1 MARLSRKQMNKLKEQ
16 HGVDTIYS
24 FSRYNLYVSD
34 PYSYFLQYIKH
45 IPQRVSESIYSKS
58 GTLIHE
64 TLQDYL
70 EGKIEYDDMINKYE
84 EGLFLFQTEGF
95 VYDCT
100 DKDKNKTIADKYE
113 NSVRHFFKNY
123 KPLPYKWLIEKPILV
138 ETKNDKGKFVFIGYI
153 DQIAKDG
160 DRYIIEDTKSSSIYT
175 GEKKLK
181 ESAQL
186 LLYSL
191 GVAQK
196 FNIGLDQIVA
206 RWNFIK
212 YMTVTVDLKTKDK
225 TTGLHKTK
233 QKNCV
238 RNQWV
243 KECQADV
250 RKWLEAEYELDILEL
265 ENALQTCIERNSLES
280 YPNVMQHFKLDDC
293 YVNVDLTEENVNNLK
308 NKIIKT
314 LTEVEEKTE
323 TAKEYLEIIETSDND
338 DEIKYFEKLLDE
350 LFWVDNIKQSDEY
363 YYWNLC
369 SYDRTQHKPWDE
381 YLKERNKEM
390 FRINKKDEGDDVFD
404 W

>member
-1 MARLSRKQMNKLKEQ
+1 MARLSKKQMDKLKEQ

-34 PYSYFLQYIKH
+34 PYSYYLNYIKH

-70 EGKIEYDDMINKYE
+70 EGKIEYDEMINKYE
-84 EGLFLFQTEGF
+84 EGLFLFQAEGF

-100 DKDKNKTIADKYE
+100 DKAKNKTIADKYE

-123 KPLPYKWLIEKPILV
+123 KPLPYKWLIEKPIVIDV
-138 ETKNDKGKFVFIGYI
+138 EDDKHKFSFIGYI
-153 DQIAKDG
+153 DQITRMEDG
-160 DRYIIEDTKSSSIYT
+160 RFLIEDTKSSTEYK

-206 RWNFIK
+206 RWNFVK

-243 KECQADV
+243 REAQNDV
-250 RKWLEAEYELDILEL
+250 KKWLEAEYDLDILEL
-265 ENALQTCIERNSLES
+265 ESALQTCIEQNSLDA
-280 YPNVMQHFKLDDC
+280 YPKVAEHFKLDDC

-308 NKIIKT
+308 NKIIDT

-323 TAKEYLEIIETSDND
+323 TAKEYLEIINTSDND

-350 LFWVDNIKQSDEY
+350 LFWIDIKQSDEY

-369 SYDRTQHKPWDE
+369 NYDRTQHKPWNE
-381 YLKERNKEM
+381 YLNNKSM
-390 FRINKKDEGDDVFD
+390 FKKDKQEDDDVFN

>member
-1 MARLSRKQMNKLKEQ
+1 MARLSKKQMDKLKEQ

-34 PYSYFLQYIKH
+34 PYSYYLNYIKH

-70 EGKIEYDDMINKYE
+70 EGKIEYDEMINKYE
-84 EGLFLFQTEGF
+84 EGLFLFQAEGF

-100 DKDKNKTIADKYE
+100 DKAKNKTIADKYE

-123 KPLPYKWLIEKPILV
+123 KPLPYKWLIEKPIVIDV
-138 ETKNDKGKFVFIGYI
+138 EDDKHKFSFIGYI
-153 DQIAKDG
+153 DQITRMEDG
-160 DRYIIEDTKSSSIYT
+160 RFLIEDTKSSTEYK

-196 FNIGLDQIVA
+196 FNVGLDQIVA
-206 RWNFIK
+206 RWNFVK

-243 KECQADV
+243 REAQNDV
-250 RKWLEAEYELDILEL
+250 KKWLEAEYDLDILEL
-265 ENALQTCIERNSLES
+265 ESALQTCIEQNSLDA
-280 YPNVMQHFKLDDC
+280 YPKVAEHFKLDDC

-308 NKIIKT
+308 NKIIDT

-323 TAKEYLEIIETSDND
+323 TAKEYLEIINTSDND

-350 LFWVDNIKQSDEY
+350 LFWIDIKQSDEY

-369 SYDRTQHKPWDE
+369 NYDRTQHKPWNE
-381 YLKERNKEM
+381 YLNNKSM
-390 FRINKKDEGDDVFD
+390 FKKDKQEDDDVFN

>member
-70 EGKIEYDDMINKYE
+70 EGKIEYDEMIDKYE
-84 EGLFLFQTEGF
+84 EGLFLFQAEGF

-206 RWNFIK
+206 RWNFVK

-265 ENALQTCIERNSLES
+265 ETALQTCIERNSLES

-323 TAKEYLEIIETSDND
+323 TAKEYLEIINTSDND
-338 DEIKYFEKLLDE
+338 DEIKYFEKLLDDLWWKE
-350 LFWVDNIKQSDEY
+350 VDRGEEY
-363 YYWNLC
+363 YFYNLC
-369 SYDRTQHKPWDE
+369 SYGRDVHKPWNE
-381 YLKERNKEM
+381 YLNNKSM
-390 FRINKKDEGDDVFD
+390 FKKDKQEEDDVFN

>member
-1 MARLSRKQMNKLKEQ
+1 M
-16 HGVDTIYS
+16 
-24 FSRYNLYVSD
+24 
-34 PYSYFLQYIKH
+34 
-45 IPQRVSESIYSKS
+45 
-58 GTLIHE
+58 IHE

-70 EGKIEYDDMINKYE
+70 EGKIEYDEMIDKYE
-84 EGLFLFQTEGF
+84 EGLFLFQAEGF

-206 RWNFIK
+206 RWNFVK

-250 RKWLEAEYELDILEL
+250 RKWLEAEYEELDILEL
-265 ENALQTCIERNSLES
+265 ESALQTCVERNSLEL
-280 YPNVMQHFKLDDC
+280 YPKVMQHFKLDDC

-323 TAKEYLEIIETSDND
+323 TAKEYLEIINTSDND

-350 LFWVDNIKQSDEY
+350 LFWIDIKQSDEY

-369 SYDRTQHKPWDE
+369 NYDRTQHKPWNE
-381 YLKERNKEM
+381 YLNNKSM
-390 FRINKKDEGDDVFD
+390 FKKDKQEDDDVFN

>member
-1 MARLSRKQMNKLKEQ
+1 MARLSRKQMDKLKEQ
-16 HGVDTIYS
+16 YGVNTIYS
-24 FSRYNLYVSD
+24 FSRYNAYVSD

-70 EGKIEYDDMINKYE
+70 EGKIEYDEMIDKYE
-84 EGLFLFQTEGF
+84 EGLFLFQAEGF

-153 DQIAKDG
+153 DQITKMEDG
-160 DRYIIEDTKSSSIYT
+160 RFLIEDTKSSSIYT

-206 RWNFIK
+206 RWNFVK

-233 QKNCV
+233 QKNCI

-250 RKWLEAEYELDILEL
+250 RKWLEAEYNLDILEL
-265 ENALQTCIERNSLES
+265 ESALQTCIEQNSLDA
-280 YPNVMQHFKLDDC
+280 YPKVAEHFKLDDC
-293 YVNVDLTEENVNNLK
+293 YVNVDLTEENVQALVD
-308 NKIIKT
+308 KIIDT
-314 LTEVEEKTE
+314 LTEVEEKVD
-323 TAKEYLEIIETSDND
+323 TS
-338 DEIKYFEKLLDE
+338 
-350 LFWVDNIKQSDEY
+350 
-363 YYWNLC
+363 
-369 SYDRTQHKPWDE
+369 
-381 YLKERNKEM
+381 
-390 FRINKKDEGDDVFD
+390 
-404 W
+404 

>member
-1 MARLSRKQMNKLKEQ
+1 MARLSKKQMDKLKEQ

-34 PYSYFLQYIKH
+34 PYSYYLNYIKH

-70 EGKIEYDDMINKYE
+70 EGKIEYDEMINKYE
-84 EGLFLFQTEGF
+84 EGLFLFQAEGF

-100 DKDKNKTIADKYE
+100 DKAKNKTIADKYE

-123 KPLPYKWLIEKPILV
+123 KPLPYKWLIEKPIVIDV
-138 ETKNDKGKFVFIGYI
+138 EDDKHKFSFIGYI
-153 DQIAKDG
+153 DQITRMEDG
-160 DRYIIEDTKSSSIYT
+160 RFLIEDTKSSTEYKR
-175 GEKKLK
+175 EKKLK

-206 RWNFIK
+206 RWNFVK

-243 KECQADV
+243 REAQNDV
-250 RKWLEAEYELDILEL
+250 KKWLEAEYDLDILEL
-265 ENALQTCIERNSLES
+265 ESALQTCIEQNSLDA
-280 YPNVMQHFKLDDC
+280 YPKVAEHFKLDDC

-308 NKIIKT
+308 NKIIDT

-323 TAKEYLEIIETSDND
+323 TAKEYLEIINTSDND

-350 LFWVDNIKQSDEY
+350 LFWIDIKQSDEY

-369 SYDRTQHKPWDE
+369 NYDRTQHKPWNE
-381 YLKERNKEM
+381 YLNNKSM
-390 FRINKKDEGDDVFD
+390 FKKDKQEDDDVFN

>member
-1 MARLSRKQMNKLKEQ
+1 MGRLSKKQMDKLKEQ
-16 HGVDTIYS
+16 YGVDTIYS

-34 PYSYFLQYIKH
+34 PYSYFLQYLKH
-45 IPQRVSESIYSKS
+45 VPQRESESIYSKQ
-58 GTLIHE
+58 GTGIHE
-64 TLQDYL
+64 IIQDFY
-70 EGKIEYDDMINKYE
+70 EGKIQYEDMIERYE
-84 EGLFLFQTEGF
+84 ELLFGLQAEGF

-100 DKDKNKTIADKYE
+100 DKAKNKNIAEKYE

-138 ETKNDKGKFVFIGYI
+138 DVKNDKGHKVFIGYI
-153 DQIAKDG
+153 DALTKVG
-160 DRYIIEDTKSSSIYT
+160 DRYIVQDEKSSTIYT
-175 GEKKLK
+175 GAKKVK

-191 GVAQK
+191 GVSQK
-196 FNIGLDQIVA
+196 LNIPLSQITA

-212 YMTVTVDLKTKDK
+212 YMTVTIDLKGKDK
-225 TTGLHKTK
+225 TTGKYKTK
-233 QKNCV
+233 DKNCL
-238 RNQWV
+238 RINWV

-250 RKWLEAEYELDILEL
+250 RKWLETEYNLDFLEL
-265 ENALQTCIERNSLES
+265 EDALQTCIERNSLEV
-280 YPNVMQHFKLDDC
+280 YPKVMQHFKLDDC

-323 TAKEYLEIIETSDND
+323 TAKEYLEIINTSDND
-338 DEIKYFEKLLDE
+338 NEIKYFEKLLDE
-350 LFWVDNIKQSDEY
+350 LFWVDIKQSDEY

-369 SYDRTQHKPWDE
+369 NYDRTQHKPWNE
-381 YLKERNKEM
+381 YLNNKSM
-390 FRINKKDEGDDVFD
+390 FKKDKQEDDDVFN

>member
-1 MARLSRKQMNKLKEQ
+1 MARLSKKQMDKLKEQ
-16 HGVDTIYS
+16 YGVNTIYS
-24 FSRYNLYVSD
+24 FSRYNAYVSD

-70 EGKIEYDDMINKYE
+70 EGKIEYDEMIDNYE

-175 GEKKLK
+175 RAKKVK

-191 GVAQK
+191 GVSQK
-196 FNIGLDQIVA
+196 LNIPLSQITA

-212 YMTVTVDLKTKDK
+212 YMTVTIDLKGKDK
-225 TTGLHKTK
+225 TTGKYK
-233 QKNCV
+233 IKDKNCLRV
-238 RNQWV
+238 SWV

-265 ENALQTCIERNSLES
+265 ECALQTCIEQNSLDD
-280 YPNVMQHFKLDDC
+280 YPKVAEHFKLDDC
-293 YVNVDLTEENVNNLK
+293 YVNIDNSEENVQALVD
-308 NKIIKT
+308 KIIDT
-314 LTEVEEKTE
+314 LTEVEEKVDTSKQYLQ
-323 TAKEYLEIIETSDND
+323 AIKESDVDEEID
-338 DEIKYFEKLLDE
+338 YFEKLLDDLWWKE
-350 LFWVDNIKQSDEY
+350 VDRGEEY
-363 YYWNLC
+363 YFYNLC
-369 SYDRTQHKPWDE
+369 SYGRDVHKPWNE
-381 YLKERNKEM
+381 YLNNKSM
-390 FRINKKDEGDDVFD
+390 FKKDKQEDDDVFN

>member
-1 MARLSRKQMNKLKEQ
+1 MARLSRKQMDKLKEQ

-70 EGKIEYDDMINKYE
+70 EGKIEYDEMIDKYE
-84 EGLFLFQTEGF
+84 EGLFLFQAEGF

-113 NSVRHFFKNY
+113 NSVRLFFKNY

-206 RWNFIK
+206 RWNFVK

-233 QKNCV
+233 QKNCI

-323 TAKEYLEIIETSDND
+323 TAKEYLEIINTSDND
-338 DEIKYFEKLLDE
+338 DEIKYFDKLLDDLWWKE
-350 LFWVDNIKQSDEY
+350 VDRGEEY
-363 YYWNLC
+363 YFYNLC
-369 SYDRTQHKPWDE
+369 SYGRDVHKPWNE
-381 YLKERNKEM
+381 YLNNKSM
-390 FRINKKDEGDDVFD
+390 FKKDKQEDDDVFN

>member
-1 MARLSRKQMNKLKEQ
+1 MGRLSKKQMDKIKQE
-16 HGVDTIYS
+16 HGVNTLYS
-24 FSRYNLYVSD
+24 FSRYNLFIQD
-34 PYSYFLQYIKH
+34 PFSYFLQYIKH

-70 EGKIEYDDMINKYE
+70 EGKIEYDEMIDKYE
-84 EGLFLFQTEGF
+84 EGLFSFQAEGF

-100 DKDKNKTIADKYE
+100 DKAKNKTIADKYE

-123 KPLPYKWLIEKPILV
+123 KPLPYKWLIEKPIV
-138 ETKNDKGKFVFIGYI
+138 IDVKDDKHKFSFIGYI
-153 DQIAKDG
+153 DQITRMEDG
-160 DRYIIEDTKSSSIYT
+160 RFLIEDTKSSTEYK

-206 RWNFIK
+206 RWNFVK
-212 YMTVTVDLKTKDK
+212 YMTVTIDLKTKDK

-243 KECQADV
+243 KETQNDV
-250 RKWLEAEYELDILEL
+250 KKWLEAEYELDFLEL
-265 ENALQTCIERNSLES
+265 EDALQTCIE
-280 YPNVMQHFKLDDC
+280 
-293 YVNVDLTEENVNNLK
+293 
-308 NKIIKT
+308 
-314 LTEVEEKTE
+314 
-323 TAKEYLEIIETSDND
+323 
-338 DEIKYFEKLLDE
+338 
-350 LFWVDNIKQSDEY
+350 
-363 YYWNLC
+363 
-369 SYDRTQHKPWDE
+369 
-381 YLKERNKEM
+381 
-390 FRINKKDEGDDVFD
+390 
-404 W
+404 

>member
-1 MARLSRKQMNKLKEQ
+1 MARLSRKQMDKLKEQ

-70 EGKIEYDDMINKYE
+70 EGKIEYDEMIDKNE
-84 EGLFLFQTEGF
+84 EGLFLFQAEGF

-206 RWNFIK
+206 RWNFVK

-265 ENALQTCIERNSLES
+265 ESALQTCIERNSLES

-293 YVNVDLTEENVNNLK
+293 YVNVDLTEENVNILK

-323 TAKEYLEIIETSDND
+323 TAKEYLEIINTSDND
-338 DEIKYFEKLLDE
+338 DEIKYFEKLLDDLWWKE
-350 LFWVDNIKQSDEY
+350 VDRGEEY
-363 YYWNLC
+363 YFYNLC
-369 SYDRTQHKPWDE
+369 SYGRDVHKPWNE
-381 YLKERNKEM
+381 YLNNKSM
-390 FRINKKDEGDDVFD
+390 FKKDKQEEDDVFN

>member
-1 MARLSRKQMNKLKEQ
+1 MGRLSKKQMDKIKQER
-16 HGVDTIYS
+16 GVNTLYS
-24 FSRYNLYVSD
+24 FSRYNLFIQD
-34 PYSYFLQYIKH
+34 PFSYFLQYIKH
-45 IPQRVSESIYSKS
+45 IPQRASESIYSKS

-70 EGKIEYDDMINKYE
+70 EGKIEYDEMINKYE

-100 DKDKNKTIADKYE
+100 DKAKNKTIADKYE
-113 NSVRHFFKNY
+113 NSVRHFFRNY
-123 KPLPYKWLIEKPILV
+123 KPLPYKWLIEKPIV
-138 ETKNDKGKFVFIGYI
+138 IDIKDDKHKFSFIGYI
-153 DQIAKDG
+153 DQITRMEDG
-160 DRYIIEDTKSSSIYT
+160 RFLIEDTKSSTEYK

-206 RWNFIK
+206 RWNFVK

-243 KECQADV
+243 KEVQNDV
-250 RKWLEAEYELDILEL
+250 KKWLESEYALDFLEL
-265 ENALQTCIERNSLES
+265 EDALQTCIERNSLEL

-323 TAKEYLEIIETSDND
+323 TAKEYLEIINTSDND
-338 DEIKYFEKLLDE
+338 DEIKYFEGLLRE
-350 LFWVDNIKQSDEY
+350 MWKTEINKSSEY
-363 YYWNLC
+363 YFYNLC
-369 SYDRTQHKPWDE
+369 NYDRSQHYWWDK
-381 YLKERNKEM
+381 YLKEQTKEM
-390 FRINKKDEGDDVFD
+390 FKINNKEEDDVFN

>member
-1 MARLSRKQMNKLKEQ
+1 MARLSKKQMDKLKEQ

-34 PYSYFLQYIKH
+34 SYGYFLQYIKH
-45 IPQRVSESIYSKS
+45 VPQRVSESIYSKS

-70 EGKIEYDDMINKYE
+70 EGKIKYDEMIDKYE
-84 EGLFLFQTEGF
+84 EGLFSFQAEGF

-100 DKDKNKTIADKYE
+100 DKAKNKTIADKYE

-123 KPLPYKWLIEKPILV
+123 KPLPYKWLIEKPIVIDV
-138 ETKNDKGKFVFIGYI
+138 EDDKHKFSFIGYI
-153 DQIAKDG
+153 DQITRMEDG
-160 DRYIIEDTKSSSIYT
+160 RFLIEDTKSSTEYK

-206 RWNFIK
+206 RWNFVK

-243 KECQADV
+243 KEVQGDV
-250 RKWLEAEYELDILEL
+250 KKWLEVEYDLDFLEL
-265 ENALQTCIERNSLES
+265 EDALQTCIERNSLES
-280 YPNVMQHFKLDDC
+280 YPKVMQHFKLDDC

-350 LFWVDNIKQSDEY
+350 LFWVDIKQSDEY

-369 SYDRTQHKPWDE
+369 NYDRTQHKPWNE
-381 YLKERNKEM
+381 YLNNKSM
-390 FRINKKDEGDDVFD
+390 FKKDKQEDDDVFN

>member
-1 MARLSRKQMNKLKEQ
+1 MARLSKKQMDKIKQER
-16 HGVDTIYS
+16 GVNTLYS

-34 PYSYFLQYIKH
+34 SYSYYLNYIKH

-70 EGKIEYDDMINKYE
+70 EGKIEYDEMIDKYE
-84 EGLFLFQTEGF
+84 EGLFLFQAEGF

-100 DKDKNKTIADKYE
+100 DKAKNKTIADKYE

-123 KPLPYKWLIEKPILV
+123 KPLPYKWLIEKPIVIDV
-138 ETKNDKGKFVFIGYI
+138 EDDKHKFSFIGYI
-153 DQIAKDG
+153 DQITRMEDG
-160 DRYIIEDTKSSSIYT
+160 RFLIEDTKSSTEYK

-206 RWNFIK
+206 RWNFVK

-265 ENALQTCIERNSLES
+265 ESALQTCIERNSLEL
-280 YPNVMQHFKLDDC
+280 YPKVMQHFRLSDC
-293 YVNVDLTEENVNNLK
+293 YVDIDVSEESVNELND
-308 NKIIKT
+308 KIIKT

-350 LFWVDNIKQSDEY
+350 LFWVDIKQSDEY

-369 SYDRTQHKPWDE
+369 NYDRTQHKPWNE
-381 YLKERNKEM
+381 YLNNKSM
-390 FRINKKDEGDDVFD
+390 FKKDKQEDDDVFN

>member
-1 MARLSRKQMNKLKEQ
+1 MARLSRKQMDKLKEQ

-70 EGKIEYDDMINKYE
+70 EGKIEYDEMIDKYE
-84 EGLFLFQTEGF
+84 EGLFLFQAEGF

-206 RWNFIK
+206 RWNFVK

-233 QKNCV
+233 QKNCI

-250 RKWLEAEYELDILEL
+250 RKWLEAEYDLDILEL
-265 ENALQTCIERNSLES
+265 ESALQTCIEQNSLDA
-280 YPNVMQHFKLDDC
+280 YPKVAEHFKLDDC

-308 NKIIKT
+308 NKIIDT

-323 TAKEYLEIIETSDND
+323 TAKEYLEIINTSDND

-350 LFWVDNIKQSDEY
+350 LFWIDIKQSDEY

-369 SYDRTQHKPWDE
+369 NYDRTQHKPWNE
-381 YLKERNKEM
+381 YLNNKSM
-390 FRINKKDEGDDVFD
+390 FKKDKQEDDDIFN

>member
-1 MARLSRKQMNKLKEQ
+1 MDKIKQE
-16 HGVDTIYS
+16 HGVNTLYS
-24 FSRYNLYVSD
+24 FSRYNAYLID
-34 PYSYFLQYIKH
+34 PYSYYLNYIKH

-70 EGKIEYDDMINKYE
+70 EGKIEYDEMINKYE
-84 EGLFLFQTEGF
+84 EGLFLFQAEGF

-100 DKDKNKTIADKYE
+100 DKAKNKTIADKYE

-123 KPLPYKWLIEKPILV
+123 KPLPYKWLIEKPIVIDV
-138 ETKNDKGKFVFIGYI
+138 EDDKHKFSFIGYI
-153 DQIAKDG
+153 DQITRMEDG
-160 DRYIIEDTKSSSIYT
+160 RFLIEDTKSSTEYK

-206 RWNFIK
+206 RWNFVK

-243 KECQADV
+243 REAQNDV
-250 RKWLEAEYELDILEL
+250 KKWLEVEYNLDFLEL
-265 ENALQTCIERNSLES
+265 EDALQTCIERNSLES
-280 YPNVMQHFKLDDC
+280 YPKVMQHFKLDDC

-323 TAKEYLEIIETSDND
+323 TAKEYLEIINTSDND

-350 LFWVDNIKQSDEY
+350 LFWVDIKQSDEY

-369 SYDRTQHKPWDE
+369 NYDRTQHKPWNE
-381 YLKERNKEM
+381 YLNNKSM
-390 FRINKKDEGDDVFD
+390 FKKDKQEDDDVFN

>member
-1 MARLSRKQMNKLKEQ
+1 MARLSRKQMDKLKEQ

-70 EGKIEYDDMINKYE
+70 EGKIEYDEMIDKYE
-84 EGLFLFQTEGF
+84 EGLFLFQAEGF

-206 RWNFIK
+206 RWNFVK

-243 KECQADV
+243 REAQNDV
-250 RKWLEAEYELDILEL
+250 KKWLEAEYDLDILEL
-265 ENALQTCIERNSLES
+265 ESALQTCIEQNSLDA
-280 YPNVMQHFKLDDC
+280 YPKVAEHFKLDDC

-308 NKIIKT
+308 NKIIDT

-323 TAKEYLEIIETSDND
+323 TAKEYLEIINTSDND

-350 LFWVDNIKQSDEY
+350 LFWIDIKQSDEY

-369 SYDRTQHKPWDE
+369 NYDRTQHKPWNE
-381 YLKERNKEM
+381 YLNNKSM
-390 FRINKKDEGDDVFD
+390 FKKDKQEDDDIFN

>member
-1 MARLSRKQMNKLKEQ
+1 MARLSKKQMDRLKEQ

-34 PYSYFLQYIKH
+34 PFSYFLQYIKH

-70 EGKIEYDDMINKYE
+70 EGKIEYDEMIDKYE
-84 EGLFLFQTEGF
+84 EGLFLFQAEGF
-95 VYDCT
+95 MYDCT
-100 DKDKNKTIADKYE
+100 DEDKNKTIADKYE

-123 KPLPYKWLIEKPILV
+123 KPLPYKWLIEKPIVIDV
-138 ETKNDKGKFVFIGYI
+138 EDDKHKFSFIGYI
-153 DQIAKDG
+153 DQITRMEDG
-160 DRYIIEDTKSSSIYT
+160 RFLIEDTKSSTEYK

-196 FNIGLDQIVA
+196 FNVGLDQIVA
-206 RWNFIK
+206 RWNFVK

-250 RKWLEAEYELDILEL
+250 RKWLEAEYEELDILEL
-265 ENALQTCIERNSLES
+265 ESALQTCIERNSLEL
-280 YPNVMQHFKLDDC
+280 YPKVMQHFKLDDC
-293 YVNVDLTEENVNNLK
+293 YVNVDLTEENVQALVD
-308 NKIIKT
+308 KIIDT
-314 LTEVEEKTE
+314 LTEVEEKVDTSKQYLQ
-323 TAKEYLEIIETSDND
+323 AIKESDIDEEID
-338 DEIKYFEKLLDE
+338 YFEKLLDE
-350 LFWVDNIKQSDEY
+350 LWWKEINQGDEY

-369 SYDRTQHKPWDE
+369 SYDRTQHKPWNE
-381 YLKERNKEM
+381 YLNNKSM
-390 FRINKKDEGDDVFD
+390 FTKDKQEDDDIFN

>member
-1 MARLSRKQMNKLKEQ
+1 MARLSRKQMDKLKEQ

-70 EGKIEYDDMINKYE
+70 EGKIEYDEMIDKYE
-84 EGLFLFQTEGF
+84 EGLFLFQAEGF

-123 KPLPYKWLIEKPILV
+123 KPLPYKWLIEKPIVIDV
-138 ETKNDKGKFVFIGYI
+138 EDDKHKFSFIGYI
-153 DQIAKDG
+153 DQITRMEDG
-160 DRYIIEDTKSSSIYT
+160 RFLIEDTKSSTEYK

-206 RWNFIK
+206 RWNFVK

-233 QKNCV
+233 QKNCI

-265 ENALQTCIERNSLES
+265 ESALQTCIEQNSLDA
-280 YPNVMQHFKLDDC
+280 YPKVAEHFKLDDC

-338 DEIKYFEKLLDE
+338 DGTVTITRYICGPWIF
-350 LFWVDNIKQSDEY
+350 QS
-363 YYWNLC
+363 
-369 SYDRTQHKPWDE
+369 
-381 YLKERNKEM
+381 
-390 FRINKKDEGDDVFD
+390 
-404 W
+404 